1 MTLTTALSRKDGA
14 AIARMIS
21 RVLIWEMQVMWF
33 VVMGPTIPSK
43 ARFANYFFTFFL
55 PSSKRSFP
63 AL

>member
-33 VVMGPTIPSK
+33 VVMSPILANQ
-43 ARFANYFFTFFL
+43 ARLASYLLNYF
-55 PSSKRSFP
+55 
-63 AL
+63 

>member
-33 VVMGPTIPSK
+33 VVMSPILANQARLASFILRKK
-43 ARFANYFFTFFL
+43 AGGWN
-55 PSSKRSFP
+55 PCG
-63 AL
+63 